1 VVRDGLGFCGEN
13 EVRRFGVEGWN
24 WDRSEGCRVT
34 CMDRK
39 ARGNALNERYIRVI
53 SSAKM
58 SLVASFD
65 SIADVVE
72 GR

>member
-1 VVRDGLGFCGEN
+1 
-13 EVRRFGVEGWN
+13 
-24 WDRSEGCRVT
+24 
-34 CMDRK
+34 MDQK
-39 ARGNALNERYIRVI
+39 VRGNALNERYIRVI
-53 SSAKM
+53 SSDEM